1 METVR
6 FVISAVLMAA
16 ALATLVTGVL
26 GVFRFRYVL
35 NRMHAAA
42 VNDTLGI
49 LLAVLSLIVAWGF
62 TWTSLKLVLIVIV
75 LWLSSPVSSH
85 LIARMEVTTHP
96 EMDRKTEDLRK

>member
-6 FVISAVLMAA
+6 FVVSAVLMAA
-16 ALATLVTGVL
+16 ALFTLITGVL
-26 GVFRFRYVL
+26 GAFRFRYVL

-49 LLAVLSLIVAWGF
+49 LLAMASLIIASGL
-62 TWTSLKLVLIVIV
+62 TWTSLKLAAIVIL

-96 EMDRKTEDLRK
+96 EMDGRTEDLRK

>member
-6 FVISAVLMAA
+6 FIISAVLMAA
-16 ALATLVTGVL
+16 ALVTLCTGVL

-49 LLAVLSLIVAWGF
+49 LLAAASMIVASGF
-62 TWTSLKLVLIVIV
+62 TWTSLKLVLIVVV

-85 LIARMEVTTHP
+85 LIARMEVTVHP